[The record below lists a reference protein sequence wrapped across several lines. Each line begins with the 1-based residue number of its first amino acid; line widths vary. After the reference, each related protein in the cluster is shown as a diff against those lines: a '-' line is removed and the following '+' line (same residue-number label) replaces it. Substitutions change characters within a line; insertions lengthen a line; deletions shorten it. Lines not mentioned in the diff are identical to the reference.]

1 MPTEQSNNQAN
12 LAALKVDP
20 GWPRWN
26 NADGQVMVFDGDPL
40 EAVKAGGFDEVRPL
54 MR

>member
-1 MPTEQSNNQAN
+1 MHQAAVRFIEQG
-12 LAALKVDP
+12 DP
-20 GWPRWN
+20 GWPRWD
-26 NADGQVMVFDGDPL
+26 NADGQVMVFDGNPL